1 MNEKLV
7 LDELRTIKLMCIA
20 NFVELQEIRRKLDIA
35 ESNREE
41 KYDYDDNTAE
51 HVNSLS
57 QKLRRLLKDDLPHLW
72 ENNIGKQGE

>member
-35 ESNREE
+35 EMTREE
-41 KYDYDDNTAE
+41 KYEYDNNTAD
-51 HVNSLS
+51 HLRALD
-57 QKLRRLLKDDLPHLW
+57 QKMHRLIKDDLPRLW
-72 ENNIGKQGE
+72 EWTAGKSEG